1 MYPSLQNYQKT
12 LEEKI
17 ASSTPENLMV
27 MLYEGMVTRIKQAKE
42 RFNAGQK
49 VKAHESAIRA
59 MKIADALMENLNMD
73 AGGEVADN
81 LEKIYFF
88 IISQLSKSIRSEE
101 PLSYWDSVLK
111 VLAPLVEGWQKLAE
125 KK

>member
-17 ASSTPENLMV
+17 STSSPEHLMV

-42 RFNAGQK
+42 RFGAGQK
-49 VKAHESAIRA
+49 IKSHESAIRA
-59 MKIADALMENLNMD
+59 MKIADALMENLNMEE
-73 AGGEVADN
+73 GGEVADN

-88 IISQLSKSIRSEE
+88 IISQLSKSIRSED
-101 PLSYWDSVLK
+101 PTPYWDSTLK

-125 KK
+125 RK

>member
-17 ASSTPENLMV
+17 ATATPENLMV

-42 RFNAGQK
+42 RFSAGQK

-59 MKIADALMENLNMD
+59 MKIADALMENLNMEE
-73 AGGEVADN
+73 GGDVADN

-88 IISQLSKSIRSEE
+88 IISQLSKSIRSED

>member
-1 MYPSLQNYQKT
+1 MREFYRNSGVIYLHVRLKSEAPIEGQELPMEMDVVGLKLMNLKNQLHYHNPEHS
-12 LEEKI
+12 
-17 ASSTPENLMV
+17 ASV
-27 MLYEGMVTRIKQAKE
+27 QDCDK
-42 RFNAGQK
+42 
-49 VKAHESAIRA
+49 
-59 MKIADALMENLNMD
+59 
-73 AGGEVADN
+73 VADN

>member
-1 MYPSLQNYQKT
+1 
-12 LEEKI
+12 
-17 ASSTPENLMV
+17 MV

-42 RFNAGQK
+42 RFGAGQK

-59 MKIADALMENLNMD
+59 MKIADALMENLNMEE
-73 AGGEVADN
+73 GGAVADN

-88 IISQLSKSIRSEE
+88 IISQLSKSIRSDD
-101 PLSYWDSVLK
+101 PSPYWDSVLK
-111 VLAPLVEGWQKLAE
+111 VLGPLVEGWQRLAE